1 MSIHRLEPAKQFV
14 TRMVLLNRF
23 HAPDEDDYDSALHE
37 LGGVHRGFPSAD
49 IHDQAAYLVAAVMAR
64 TPFAEA
70 NFRTAFD
77 YVANLLDH
85 EGYDLEATLRDQ
97 QDLGN
102 AVWDLKDEGQEAM
115 EGFLSDWFKPRIL
128 KLA

>member
-23 HAPDEDDYDSALHE
+23 HAPDEDDYDGALSAL
-37 LGGVHRGFPSAD
+37 GAVHRGFPSAEP
-49 IHDQAAYLVAAVMAR
+49 HEQAAYLVAAVVDAA
-64 TPFAEA
+64 PFAEA
-70 NFRTAFD
+70 NFRTGFD
-77 YVANLLDH
+77 YVADLLVH

-97 QDLGN
+97 QDLGT
-102 AVWDLKDEGQEAM
+102 AVWDLKEEGTDAM
-115 EGFLSDWFKPRIL
+115 TAFLADWFKPRIL